1 VTREVILSLGLV
13 LAAGL
18 AARVAGQ
25 LLRVPEVLVLVAAGA
40 LIGPSA
46 LDVVDVPLAS
56 LGAQLVFT
64 LGVSAILFH
73 GGLSLSVDV
82 LRRVWVSLGLL
93 ALAGVVITAL
103 IVGVAAKALFDLPW
117 GQALLI
123 GAVLSPTDPAI
134 LIPLFV
140 GSRLRA
146 KLAQA
151 VVAESALNDP
161 TGAVLALTIAATVL
175 SGDASI
181 GSPVAEFAG
190 ELAIS
195 AVLGIVTGVALAA
208 TISSH
213 RAGIWR
219 DSAPIA
225 VLAVV
230 AISYV
235 SLDSAGG
242 SGYLGAFLAGLVVG
256 NMEQLGLAMHSDHEH
271 DMRIFAGTLSDVVT
285 VFVFVTVG
293 ANLPFAA
300 MADHALPGFALIAV
314 LMLVARPLTVLA
326 CALPDRRAR
335 WTGAELTFLAW
346 TRETGVVPAALVGVL
361 AGLGVPNVDV
371 LASVVAIAIVA
382 TLVGQAMPAPW
393 LARRLGLLEGDE
405 SPATPAA
412 GAAVG
417 DLSAVRGVRR

>member
-1 VTREVILSLGLV
+1 MTREVILTLGL
-13 LAAGL
+13 LLGAGL
-18 AARVAGQ
+18 AARLMAQVAGI
-25 LLRVPEVLVLVAAGA
+25 PEVLMLVGAGA
-40 LIGPSA
+40 ALGPSA
-46 LDVVDVPLAS
+46 LDVVDVPLPS
-56 LGAQLVFT
+56 LAAQLVFT

-73 GGLSLSVDV
+73 GGLSLSLDV
-82 LRRVWVSLGLL
+82 LRGVWISLGLL
-93 ALAGVVITAL
+93 A
-103 IVGVAAKALFDLPW
+103 IVGVVLTTVVVGLAAAALFGLPLSQ
-117 GQALLI
+117 GLLV

-140 GSRLRA
+140 GSRLRP
-146 KLAQA
+146 KVAQT

-161 TGAVLALTIAATVL
+161 TGAVLALTIAAAVL

-181 GSPVAEFAG
+181 GEPVADFAVD
-190 ELAIS
+190 LLIS
-195 AVLGIVTGVALAA
+195 TVLGIVAGVVLSA

-256 NMEQLGLAMHSDHEH
+256 NMERLGLAMHSDHER
-271 DMRIFAGTLSDVVT
+271 DMRVFAATLADVVT
-285 VFVFVTVG
+285 AFVFITVG
-293 ANLPFAA
+293 ANLPFDAI
-300 MADHALPGFALIAV
+300 ADQALPGLGVIAV
-314 LMLVARPLTVLA
+314 LVLVARPIAIAA

-335 WTGAELTFLAW
+335 WSLPELAFLCW

-361 AGLGVPNVDV
+361 AGLNVPNGDV
-371 LASVVAIAIVA
+371 LSSVVAIAIIV
-382 TLVGQAMPAPW
+382 TLLAQALPAPW
-393 LARRLGLLEGDE
+393 LARRLGLLEDD
-405 SPATPAA
+405 SAANDAPVVALAA
-412 GAAVG
+412 GERAT
-417 DLSAVRGVRR
+417 R

>member
-1 VTREVILSLGLV
+1 MTRDVILTLGL
-13 LAAGL
+13 LLGAGL
-18 AARVAGQ
+18 AARGVADVLG
-25 LLRVPEVLVLVAAGA
+25 VPEVLVLVAAGA
-40 LIGPSA
+40 LLGPSA
-46 LDVVDVPLAS
+46 LDVVDVPLDS

-73 GGLSLSVDV
+73 GGLSLSLDV
-82 LRRVWVSLGLL
+82 LRRVWISLGLL
-93 ALAGVVITAL
+93 AIAGVVLTTAV
-103 IVGVAAKALFDLPW
+103 VGVTASVAFGMPLDQ
-117 GQALLI
+117 GLLL

-140 GSRLRA
+140 GSRLRQ
-146 KLAQA
+146 KVAQA

-161 TGAVLALTIAATVL
+161 TGAVLALTLAAVVL

-181 GSPVAEFAG
+181 GAPVADFVI
-190 ELAIS
+190 ELALS
-195 AVLGIVTGVALAA
+195 SVLGILAGVVLSA

-225 VLAVV
+225 VLGVV
-230 AISYV
+230 AIGYV

-256 NMEQLGLAMHSDHEH
+256 NMEQLGLAMHSEHER
-271 DMRIFAGTLSDVVT
+271 DMRIFAGTLADVVT

-293 ANLPFAA
+293 ANLPFDAIAA
-300 MADHALPGFALIAV
+300 EALPGLGVIAV
-314 LMLVARPLTVLA
+314 LVLVARPITVAA

-335 WTGAELTFLAW
+335 WSLPELAFLSW

-361 AGLGVPNVDV
+361 AGLHVPHGDV
-371 LASVVAIAIVA
+371 LSSVVAIPIIVPL
-382 TLVGQAMPAPW
+382 LVQAMPAPW
-393 LARRLGLLEGDE
+393 IARRLGLLDAEADE
-405 SPATPAA
+405 DGPRVPAVA
-412 GAAVG
+412 GEQP
-417 DLSAVRGVRR
+417 

>member
-1 VTREVILSLGLV
+1 MTRDVILTLGLL

-18 AARVAGQ
+18 AGRLAAQVLG
-25 LLRVPEVLVLVAAGA
+25 VPEVLMLVAAGA
-40 LIGPSA
+40 LLGPSV
-46 LDVVDVPLAS
+46 LDVIDVPLAS

-82 LRRVWVSLGLL
+82 LRRVWISLGLL
-93 ALAGVVITAL
+93 AIAGVVVTTVV
-103 IVGVAAKALFDLPW
+103 VGLVAAAVFGLPVEQ
-117 GQALLI
+117 GLLV

-140 GSRLRA
+140 GSRLRP
-146 KLAQA
+146 KVAQT

-161 TGAVLALTIAATVL
+161 TGAVLALSLAAVVL

-181 GSPVAEFAG
+181 GHPVAEFAG
-190 ELAIS
+190 DLAVS
-195 AVLGIVTGVALAA
+195 TVLGLVAGVVLSA

-225 VLAVV
+225 VLGVV

-242 SGYLGAFLAGLVVG
+242 SGYLGAFVAGLVVG
-256 NMEQLGLAMHSDHEH
+256 NMERLGLAMHSDHER
-271 DMRIFAGTLSDVVT
+271 DMRIFAGTLADVVT
-285 VFVFVTVG
+285 AFVFVTVG

-300 MADHALPGFALIAV
+300 LADHALPGIAVIAV
-314 LMLVARPLTVLA
+314 LLLVARPLAVAL

-335 WTGAELTFLAW
+335 WSLPELAFLCW

-361 AGLGVPNVDV
+361 AGLRVPHGDI
-371 LASVVAIAIVA
+371 LASVVAIAIIV
-382 TLVGQAMPAPW
+382 TLVAQALPAPW
-393 LARRLGLLEGDE
+393 LAGRLGLLEADPLPDE
-405 SPATPAA
+405 PPVAA
-412 GAAVG
+412 LAGG
-417 DLSAVRGVRR
+417 EP